1 MKKFRRVLALLT
13 VFAMAVSIFTT
24 AGVFAADDEM
34 GNPEFLFGEVK
45 ADPNS
50 TWTFAG
56 DSDLKISA
64 ETWTNE
70 PFASGYT
77 RVAVPSATSDD
88 VDGYFKVSREYYLNT
103 SAIFGSDYKI
113 KKGDVIYFSYYYK
126 ADSEFEYNGTTYTD
140 AKAPDLEMYVGRH
153 KYGSNSGNIG
163 NVRTPLYN
171 IRNIEPGRKR
181 ILAKAA
187 VKPDGQWHKG
197 ECAAFVSADDNGYIN
212 TTGSLNISFVFSK
225 AKAPY
230 RIMIAEDFT
239 VGLMHF
245 DSSKYTDETAD
256 TYVTAARGAEY
267 LCRTL
272 EVTKPD
278 IKTISTDGYIIKTE
292 NEFEEGIDTG
302 IKKTEYTV
310 TVSSDN
316 PTIKMSND
324 EGGSLKKAFSAD
336 ITKANGNNIVKA
348 CAPTYN
354 KANGGETVRYVKI
367 GNLNYTEPALGVDD
381 INATY
386 ADEINP
392 AEYSETFTFNYDTD
406 YKVFDPNKAGH
417 SVGKKE
423 AKNAIVKFTG
433 DTVEKQDITDDT
445 FTQAY
450 VMELIKNS
458 EYTGSP
464 LTTGTDDNFFQFEY
478 NVGDYGKKGD
488 IMAFSFYIKN
498 ESETGTNVGK
508 RVVVT
513 GDPTTET
520 GTRCVVSDKN
530 WTALEHI
537 SGDNIAPGG
546 GWKRLIYLSNINA
559 NGDGSIPTT
568 QWLRVSIAADGS
580 QDNKIF
586 IAEPKCTV
594 IKRAETL
601 YPEAVF
607 RWNDDRIRLAGEYLS
622 KTADISAVTV
632 YENTV
637 EVPEGQTSVTVKG
650 REANINKITPVSK
663 NGDIPFIIES
673 KGSGTYQITPI
684 GIGYNKASK
693 SGITFNNRRFIYKYT
708 MADSTVITGTDVY
721 DYELGLTA
729 EKIENNGRKDSG
741 KRTITAAA
749 MTGSPLT
756 LITELDEN
764 VSVTFKKDGAAVS
777 AGNYASEPDG
787 SAYSLTV
794 SGNYFLSV
802 YKLMLAAYTE
812 DGALVATS
820 PAVGFR
826 KNAATATISGLK
838 NDGTLKFKAFVWEG
852 FTPITQAAEINANA
866 VGIPVII
873 R

>member
-45 ADPNS
+45 A
-50 TWTFAG
+50 
-56 DSDLKISA
+56 
-64 ETWTNE
+64 ET
-70 PFASGYT
+70 ASVKGGLYKSNT
-77 RVAVPSATSDD
+77 AVSFDGELFDKGFVAVQGDKGGAWDNDYMKFSLDTS
-88 VDGYFKVSREYYLNT
+88 T
-103 SAIFGSDYKI
+103 IFGSDYTAKTNDI
-113 KKGDVIYFSYYYK
+113 LYLSFYYK
-126 ADSEFEYNGTTYTD
+126 IPTTYSYNSTEYTSAA
-140 AKAPDLEMYVGRH
+140 AKGVEINAGANKNGGQRMFDLTAVDT
-153 KYGSNSGNIG
+153 GN
-163 NVRTPLYN
+163 
-171 IRNIEPGRKR
+171 KR
-181 ILAKAA
+181 LSSKPITKA
-187 VKPDGQWHKG
+187 DGEWHKAQLG
-197 ECAAFVSADDNGYIN
+197 FFAGANTSETVMKNIAKDGKTNFSFNFYPDNSSGPFKMLIAD
-212 TTGSLNISFVFSK
+212 
-225 AKAPY
+225 
-230 RIMIAEDFT
+230 EFT
-239 VGLMHF
+239 VGLMRF
-245 DSSKYTDETAD
+245 DSTKYTSETAS
-256 TYVTAARGAEY
+256 TYTTYIRGLDY
-267 LCRTL
+267 LCRVL
-272 EVTKPD
+272 EATKPD
-278 IKTISTDGYIIKTE
+278 IKAISADGYITKTE
-292 NEFEEGIDTG
+292 NEFVDGIDTG

-324 EGGSLKKAFSAD
+324 EGGSFKKAFSAD
-336 ITKANGNNIVKA
+336 VTKEGDWNIVKA
-348 CAPTYN
+348 CAPTYDKTGAESVN
-354 KANGGETVRYVKI
+354 YVKFED
-367 GNLNYTEPALGVDD
+367 LTCTEDPGKGGGVVK
-381 INATY
+381 AFY
-386 ADEINP
+386 ADAVNP

-433 DTVEKQDITDDT
+433 DTVEKQDITDDA

-498 ESETGTNVGK
+498 ESETGTNVGN
-508 RVVVT
+508 RIVVT

-568 QWLRVSIAADGS
+568 QWLRVSIEADGS

-594 IKRAETL
+594 MRRPEYY
-601 YPEAVF
+601 YPEIAF
-607 RWNDDRIRLAGEYLS
+607 RTNNDRLTVAGKNFVS
-622 KTADISAVTV
+622 KTAGISAVTV

-637 EVPEGQTSVTVKG
+637 EVPAGQTSVTVKG
-650 REANINKITPVSK
+650 REANINKIKPVSK
-663 NGDIPFIIES
+663 HGDIPYIINA
-673 KGSGTYQITPI
+673 KGNGVYEITPVA
-684 GIGYNKASK
+684 IGYNKVGTALS
-693 SGITFNNRRFIYKYT
+693 SGNRLSYYCYNGVETTERT
-708 MADSTVITGTDVY
+708 Y
-721 DYELGLTA
+721 DYERALTEQPVTLKSNYIGNSRVDIA
-729 EKIENNGRKDSG
+729 NS
-741 KRTITAAA
+741 A